1 MTMML
6 SNNETSDSQFFF
18 IHTDWFSGCCL
29 NKLKHELEYTKPW
42 EKMIASF
49 TLQGENLVKV
59 KYPRR
64 ILGITTTVV
73 VPFIANGK
81 EQTPLESH

>member
-1 MTMML
+1 
-6 SNNETSDSQFFF
+6 
-18 IHTDWFSGCCL
+18 
-29 NKLKHELEYTKPW
+29 
-42 EKMIASF
+42 MIASF

-64 ILGITTTVV
+64 ILGITITVV

-81 EQTPLESH
+81 EQAPLESH